1 MMATKNPTVT
11 KKQLE
16 ESGFD
21 NLRDYMNAE
30 RGLTRKDGKVALRKG
45 DMDIK
50 SAAEKRSTTRM
61 ADVAA
66 KKPQAER
73 RSDARLRAGRAS
85 ATSSDEANMM
95 DMPLS
100 ATGSTISSM
109 DTDVMRTNSR
119 TAAKEAG
126 ASRKS
131 SAEAAAKAKDKKTF
145 GALNRTETNRA
156 QRETAMRD
164 DKASYK
170 KGGSIDGCAVR
181 GHTRGKQVKM
191 R

>member
-50 SAAEKRSTTRM
+50 STAEKRSTTRM

-100 ATGSTISSM
+100 ANSPTISSM

-126 ASRKS
+126 ESRKA
-131 SAEAAAKAKDKKTF
+131 SAESAAKAKDKKTF

-181 GHTRGKQVKM
+181 GKTNCKIR
-191 R
+191 